1 MILFENSL
9 IKLNYDPATDILEV
23 LYPDLHDYLMPEIK
37 HSINTLVDTVKNY
50 DIKKILLDSSRTII
64 SVGQQE
70 SREIASYLASGLAAS
85 RLQKLARLQSASSTI
100 EAISDSNVQYIRQ
113 AGLLP
118 FDIQNFNNKTEA
130 IAWLRA

>member
-1 MILFENSL
+1 M